1 MMIWKAASIMG
12 MVPAV
17 FGGAV
22 AGFGLWL
29 MLLGFGGK
37 AVLSRKAGVSS
48 EVGSS
53 KVGSSKVGSRRQGE
67 VGAAPGGGTQ
77 RVAKKML
84 IGIVAGAVVY
94 LVTGW
99 IAAAL
104 LAAGAISV
112 FWGELRSQ
120 GSSLADKGDAIASWI
135 EMLYTTIAAG
145 GGFEK
150 AISASARSAP
160 LLIRREV
167 EALAARVEIVP
178 LPEALAAFAR
188 EVAHPACDKV
198 ATALTLASAKGA
210 QNLVGLLRSQA
221 ASVRQEG
228 QLLRSQQAGRAKF
241 LTSARIVLGATL
253 TVALGIYL
261 FDDGYLEPYGSLFG
275 QVMLGVVG
283 AGFMGGYGL
292 LIRMGRAKTPARY
305 FEMKDISENGEI
317 PVSKQVSKQASK
329 QGSET

>member
-1 MMIWKAASIMG
+1 MTAEIREAVAAAPLLAVATM
-12 MVPAV
+12 PAV

-22 AGFGLWL
+22 VGFGLWL
-29 MLLGFGGK
+29 LLLGLRGK
-37 AVLSRKAGVSS
+37 AVVRKA
-48 EVGSS
+48 ETF
-53 KVGSSKVGSRRQGE
+53 K
-67 VGAAPGGGTQ
+67 GGG
-77 RVAKKML
+77 RLSIGGGFSIGGALPKKML
-84 IGIVAGAVVY
+84 IGIVAGSFVY
-94 LVTGW
+94 LVTAW

-104 LAAGAISV
+104 LAAGAVSV
-112 FWGELRSQ
+112 FWGRLKSQ

-150 AISASARSAP
+150 AIAASARSAP
-160 LLIRREV
+160 AVIRREV
-167 EALAARVEIVP
+167 EGLAARVEVVP

-198 ATALTLASAKGA
+198 ATALTLASARGA

-221 ASVRQEG
+221 VSVRQEV

-253 TVALGIYL
+253 AVALGIYL
-261 FDDGYLEPYGSLFG
+261 FDDGYLEPYGSPFG
-275 QVMLGVVG
+275 QVMLCLVG

-292 LIRMGRAKTPARY
+292 LIRMGKAKPPARY
-305 FEMKDISENGEI
+305 FEMTDASG
-317 PVSKQVSKQASK
+317 SKA
-329 QGSET
+329 

>member
-1 MMIWKAASIMG
+1 MMTEIQETMSAIWAEAPFTTAAT
-12 MVPAV
+12 VPAV
-17 FGGAV
+17 GGGAII
-22 AGFGLWL
+22 GFGLWL
-29 MLLGFGGK
+29 ILLGFGGK
-37 AVLSRKAGVSS
+37 AVLPG
-48 EVGSS
+48 
-53 KVGSSKVGSRRQGE
+53 KVGSGDTAVTGNAGKRMSETRDGRAGSGVAKKTLIGIA
-67 VGAAPGGGTQ
+67 VGAA
-77 RVAKKML
+77 
-84 IGIVAGAVVY
+84 VY
-94 LVTGW
+94 LVTSW

-104 LAAGAISV
+104 LAAGALIV
-112 FWGELRSQ
+112 FWGKLKSQ
-120 GSSLADKGDAIASWI
+120 GNSSADKSDAIASWI

-150 AISASARSAP
+150 AIAASARSAP
-160 LLIRREV
+160 SLIRREV
-167 EALAARVEIVP
+167 EMLAARVEVVP

-198 ATALTLASAKGA
+198 ATALTLASARGA

-261 FDDGYLEPYGSLFG
+261 FDDGYLDPYSSPLG
-275 QVMLGVVG
+275 QAMLCVVG

-292 LIRMGRAKTPARY
+292 LVRMGKAKPPARY
-305 FEMKDISENGEI
+305 FEMTDASSGDNAERI
-317 PVSKQVSKQASK
+317 PESSPRSMA
-329 QGSET
+329 

>member
-1 MMIWKAASIMG
+1 MAAEVWRAVAVAPLLAVATM
-12 MVPAV
+12 PAV

-22 AGFGLWL
+22 VGFGLWL
-29 MLLGFGGK
+29 VLLGLRGK
-37 AVLSRKAGVSS
+37 AVVRKA
-48 EVGSS
+48 ETF
-53 KVGSSKVGSRRQGE
+53 K
-67 VGAAPGGGTQ
+67 GGGGLSIGGGLSFGG
-77 RVAKKML
+77 ALPKKML
-84 IGIVAGAVVY
+84 IGIVAGSLVY
-94 LVTGW
+94 LVTAW

-104 LAAGAISV
+104 LAAGAVSV
-112 FWGELRSQ
+112 FWGRLKSQ

-150 AISASARSAP
+150 AIAASARSAP
-160 LLIRREV
+160 AVIRQEV
-167 EALAARVEIVP
+167 EGLAARVEVVP

-198 ATALTLASAKGA
+198 ATALTLASARGA

-221 ASVRQEG
+221 VSVRQEV

-253 TVALGIYL
+253 AVALGIYL
-261 FDDGYLEPYGSLFG
+261 FDDGYLEPYGSPFG
-275 QVMLGVVG
+275 QVMLCLVG

-292 LIRMGRAKTPARY
+292 LIRMGKAKPPARY
-305 FEMKDISENGEI
+305 FEMTDTSG
-317 PVSKQVSKQASK
+317 SKA
-329 QGSET
+329 